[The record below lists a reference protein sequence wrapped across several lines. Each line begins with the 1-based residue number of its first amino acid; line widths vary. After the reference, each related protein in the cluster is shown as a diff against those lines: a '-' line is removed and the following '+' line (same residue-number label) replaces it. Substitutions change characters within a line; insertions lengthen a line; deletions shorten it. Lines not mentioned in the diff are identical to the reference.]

1 MKFLNFYGNKFFSL
15 LFSLIVKDKVT
26 DTLCG
31 TKAFYRKDWK
41 LFEDFGEK
49 TNNFDKWGDFNII
62 FGSYY
67 YGLKVQEMPVRYYAR
82 TTGSSKMNNRIK
94 RFFQMITA
102 CLYAFLYFNN

>member
-1 MKFLNFYGNKFFSL
+1 MQIKNIELINCSRFIYRQKDFSMIFLNFYGNKFFSL

-67 YGLKVQEMPVRYYAR
+67 YGLKVQEMPV
-82 TTGSSKMNNRIK
+82 
-94 RFFQMITA
+94 
-102 CLYAFLYFNN
+102 

>member
-1 MKFLNFYGNKFFSL
+1 MILLVVIVNTTFSIITKQSKLKSVSL

-62 FGSYY
+62 FGSVSVKS
-67 YGLKVQEMPVRYYAR
+67 L
-82 TTGSSKMNNRIK
+82 TS
-94 RFFQMITA
+94 F
-102 CLYAFLYFNN
+102 